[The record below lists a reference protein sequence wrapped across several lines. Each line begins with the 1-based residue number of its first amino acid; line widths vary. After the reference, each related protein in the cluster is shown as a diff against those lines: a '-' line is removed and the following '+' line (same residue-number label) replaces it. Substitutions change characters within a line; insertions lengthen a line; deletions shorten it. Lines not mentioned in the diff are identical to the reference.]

1 MHKMC
6 HEPINVSPAESGVTF
21 NELDHLPLTTRRSLL
36 HPNSVSVPASNVD
49 SIVKMEEDCF
59 DELGVVVSNCDAPE
73 SVNSQTPESTT
84 IGCSQGLIDSGN
96 LRPQNNILLVSCSN
110 SEESFNRVEQTEET
124 TGSDDA
130 LEHLSLKERRKLLLQ
145 RMVLRL
151 PEPNFEGNTK
161 DGHETDLFKIKAE
174 NTCKNGIAS
183 SSTVRFSGFLEKIDS
198 FLYKKVS
205 IGSVSESQ
213 LSGVQENDIP
223 IANKRSFELSPE
235 ASLSNRDY
243 EHSPLSSNCY
253 AEKQRDS
260 VKRVKRN
267 PRPLNVSEMQL
278 NQEVC
283 EPLDDSSMDNNEE
296 PNPVTSEQV
305 QVKREVETHEEDEL
319 DFVNLISR
327 LTRCT
332 SAASPASF
340 VKDEASESDEDEI
353 DHMKL
358 IDRLKLRS
366 SSNGSG
372 HHEAPPSSS
381 PPSGFSFCTS
391 DEYVKPAR
399 ASRPWKRKKTATNSI
414 ETALEEDAP
423 GLLQVLIK
431 QGVTVDEL
439 RLYGENDSFSDDS
452 SLLEETFS
460 ELEDV
465 ISQLYFKRAT
475 GPKLLN
481 LSFSKDSRTSYCLTC
496 LFSLIEQARYLRFR
510 KWPVEWGWC
519 RDLQSFIFVFE
530 RHNRIVME
538 RPEYGYATYFFEL
551 SNTASVGWQI
561 KRLVLAMKLASCG
574 RYQLI
579 ENKPLLVNS
588 SHFVTKLFLLMF
600 LVFAGYRIVMERPEY
615 GYATYFFEL
624 SNTASVGWQ
633 IKRLVLAMKLAS
645 CGRYQL
651 IENKPLLVGED
662 MTEAEAEVLM
672 KYGWVANTGL
682 GTMLN
687 YRDRVFHDR
696 KSHKETSE
704 WKSKISKLLVDG
716 YNSGTIVSTF
726 IVPPDDVEDDD
737 DAGLDMEQVKL
748 ESY

>member
-6 HEPINVSPAESGVTF
+6 HEPINVSPVESGVTF
-21 NELDHLPLTTRRSLL
+21 NELDHLPLTARRSLL
-36 HPNSVSVPASNVD
+36 QPNAVSVPA
-49 SIVKMEEDCF
+49 IVKREEDCF
-59 DELGVVVSNCDAPE
+59 NELFLQGALVPNCDAPE
-73 SVNSQTPESTT
+73 SVNSQTPESTS
-84 IGCSQGLIDSGN
+84 IGCSLGLVDSES

-110 SEESFNRVEQTEET
+110 NAQESFNRVEQIEET

-130 LEHLSLKERRKLLLQ
+130 LEHLTLNERRKLLLE

-151 PEPNFEGNTK
+151 PEPNFLEDNTK
-161 DGHETDLFKIKAE
+161 DCHETDLFKIKAE

-183 SSTVRFSGFLEKIDS
+183 SSAVRFSGFLEKIDS
-198 FLYKKVS
+198 FLYKKVT
-205 IGSVSESQ
+205 IGSKSESQ
-213 LSGVQENDIP
+213 LSGVQANDIP

-253 AEKQRDS
+253 ASAAEQQRGS

-267 PRPLNVSEMQL
+267 PRPLNVSEIQL
-278 NQEVC
+278 NQEIC
-283 EPLDDSSMDNNEE
+283 EPLEDSSVDNSEE

-305 QVKREVETHEEDEL
+305 QVKREVERHEEDEL

-327 LTRCT
+327 MTRCA
-332 SAASPASF
+332 SAPSPASF
-340 VKDEASESDEDEI
+340 VKDEASELDEDEI

-358 IDRLKLRS
+358 IDRLKLGS

-381 PPSGFSFCTS
+381 PPPGFSFCTS

-399 ASRPWKRKKTATNSI
+399 ASRSWKRKKTATNSI

-579 ENKPLLVNS
+579 ENKPLLV
-588 SHFVTKLFLLMF
+588 
-600 LVFAGYRIVMERPEY
+600 
-615 GYATYFFEL
+615 
-624 SNTASVGWQ
+624 
-633 IKRLVLAMKLAS
+633 
-645 CGRYQL
+645 
-651 IENKPLLVGED
+651 GED

>member
-1 MHKMC
+1 MVH
-6 HEPINVSPAESGVTF
+6 PFIN
-21 NELDHLPLTTRRSLL
+21 SLYFCFMFSL
-36 HPNSVSVPASNVD
+36 VLSNVD
-49 SIVKMEEDCF
+49 SIVKREEDCF
-59 DELGVVVSNCDAPE
+59 NELGCDAPE
-73 SVNSQTPESTT
+73 SVNSQTPESTS
-84 IGCSQGLIDSGN
+84 IGCSLGLVDSES

-110 SEESFNRVEQTEET
+110 NAQESFNRVEQIEET

-130 LEHLSLKERRKLLLQ
+130 LEHLTLNERRKLLLE

-151 PEPNFEGNTK
+151 PEPNFLEDNTK
-161 DGHETDLFKIKAE
+161 DCHETDLFKIKAE

-183 SSTVRFSGFLEKIDS
+183 SSAVRFSGFLEKIDS
-198 FLYKKVS
+198 FLYKKVT
-205 IGSVSESQ
+205 IGSKSESQ

-253 AEKQRDS
+253 ASAAEQQRGS

-267 PRPLNVSEMQL
+267 PRPLNVSEIQL
-278 NQEVC
+278 NQEKC
-283 EPLDDSSMDNNEE
+283 EPLEDSSVDNNEE

-305 QVKREVETHEEDEL
+305 QVKREVERHEEDEL

-327 LTRCT
+327 MTRCA
-332 SAASPASF
+332 SAPSPASF
-340 VKDEASESDEDEI
+340 VKDEASELDEDEI

-381 PPSGFSFCTS
+381 PPPGFSFCTS

-399 ASRPWKRKKTATNSI
+399 ASRSWKRKKTATNSI

-579 ENKPLLVNS
+579 ENKPLLV
-588 SHFVTKLFLLMF
+588 
-600 LVFAGYRIVMERPEY
+600 
-615 GYATYFFEL
+615 
-624 SNTASVGWQ
+624 
-633 IKRLVLAMKLAS
+633 
-645 CGRYQL
+645 
-651 IENKPLLVGED
+651 GED

-704 WKSKISKLLVDG
+704 WKSKISNLLVDG

>member
-6 HEPINVSPAESGVTF
+6 HEPINVSPVESGVTF
-21 NELDHLPLTTRRSLL
+21 NELDHLPLTARRSLL
-36 HPNSVSVPASNVD
+36 QPNAVSVPA
-49 SIVKMEEDCF
+49 IVKREEDCF
-59 DELGVVVSNCDAPE
+59 NELGALVPNCDAPE
-73 SVNSQTPESTT
+73 SVNSQTPESTS
-84 IGCSQGLIDSGN
+84 IGCSLGLVDSES

-110 SEESFNRVEQTEET
+110 NAQESFNRVEQIEET

-130 LEHLSLKERRKLLLQ
+130 LEHLTLNERRKLLLE

-151 PEPNFEGNTK
+151 PEPNFLEDNTK
-161 DGHETDLFKIKAE
+161 DCHETDLFKIKAE

-183 SSTVRFSGFLEKIDS
+183 SSAVRFSGFLEKIDS
-198 FLYKKVS
+198 FLYKKVT
-205 IGSVSESQ
+205 IGSKSESQ
-213 LSGVQENDIP
+213 LSGVQANDIP

-253 AEKQRDS
+253 ASAAEQQRGS

-267 PRPLNVSEMQL
+267 PRPLNVSEIQL
-278 NQEVC
+278 NQEIC
-283 EPLDDSSMDNNEE
+283 EPLEDSSVDNSEE

-305 QVKREVETHEEDEL
+305 QVKREVERHEEDEL

-327 LTRCT
+327 MTRCA
-332 SAASPASF
+332 SAPSPASF
-340 VKDEASESDEDEI
+340 VKDEASELDEDEI

-358 IDRLKLRS
+358 IDRLKLGS

-381 PPSGFSFCTS
+381 PPPGFSFCTS

-399 ASRPWKRKKTATNSI
+399 ASRSWKRKKTATNSI

-579 ENKPLLVNS
+579 ENKPLLV
-588 SHFVTKLFLLMF
+588 
-600 LVFAGYRIVMERPEY
+600 
-615 GYATYFFEL
+615 
-624 SNTASVGWQ
+624 
-633 IKRLVLAMKLAS
+633 
-645 CGRYQL
+645 
-651 IENKPLLVGED
+651 GED

>member
-6 HEPINVSPAESGVTF
+6 HEPINVSPVESGVTF
-21 NELDHLPLTTRRSLL
+21 NELDHLPLTARRSLL
-36 HPNSVSVPASNVD
+36 QPNSVSVPA
-49 SIVKMEEDCF
+49 IVKREEDCF
-59 DELGVVVSNCDAPE
+59 NELGCDAPE
-73 SVNSQTPESTT
+73 SVNSQTPESTS
-84 IGCSQGLIDSGN
+84 IGCSLGLVDSES

-110 SEESFNRVEQTEET
+110 NAQESFNRVEQIEET

-130 LEHLSLKERRKLLLQ
+130 LEHLTLNERRKLLLE

-151 PEPNFEGNTK
+151 PEPNFLEDNTK
-161 DGHETDLFKIKAE
+161 DCHETDLFKIKAE

-183 SSTVRFSGFLEKIDS
+183 SSAVRFSGFLEKIDS
-198 FLYKKVS
+198 FLYKKVT
-205 IGSVSESQ
+205 IGSKSESQ

-253 AEKQRDS
+253 ASAAEQQRGS

-267 PRPLNVSEMQL
+267 PRPLNVSEIQL
-278 NQEVC
+278 NQEKC
-283 EPLDDSSMDNNEE
+283 EPLEDSSVDNNEE

-305 QVKREVETHEEDEL
+305 QVKREVERHEEDEL

-327 LTRCT
+327 MTRCA
-332 SAASPASF
+332 SAPSPASF
-340 VKDEASESDEDEI
+340 VKDEASELDEDEI

-358 IDRLKLRS
+358 IDRLKLGS

-381 PPSGFSFCTS
+381 PPPGFSFCTS

-399 ASRPWKRKKTATNSI
+399 ASRSWKRKKTATNSI

-579 ENKPLLVNS
+579 ENKPLLV
-588 SHFVTKLFLLMF
+588 
-600 LVFAGYRIVMERPEY
+600 
-615 GYATYFFEL
+615 
-624 SNTASVGWQ
+624 
-633 IKRLVLAMKLAS
+633 
-645 CGRYQL
+645 
-651 IENKPLLVGED
+651 GED

>member
-6 HEPINVSPAESGVTF
+6 HEPINVSPVESGVTF

-36 HPNSVSVPASNVD
+36 QPNAVSVPASNVD
-49 SIVKMEEDCF
+49 SVVKREEDCF
-59 DELGVVVSNCDAPE
+59 DELGAVVPNCDAPE
-73 SVNSQTPESTT
+73 SVNTQTPESTS
-84 IGCSQGLIDSGN
+84 IGCSQGLIESGN
-96 LRPQNNILLVSCSN
+96 LRPQNNILVCCSN
-110 SEESFNRVEQTEET
+110 TEESFNRVEQMKET
-124 TGSDDA
+124 AGSDDDA
-130 LEHLSLKERRKLLLQ
+130 LEHLTLKERRKLLLE

-151 PEPNFEGNTK
+151 PEPNLEDDTK
-161 DGHETDLFKIKAE
+161 DCNETDLFKIKAE
-174 NTCKNGIAS
+174 NSCKNGIAS
-183 SSTVRFSGFLEKIDS
+183 SSAARFSGFLEKIDS

-213 LSGVQENDIP
+213 LSGIQENDIP

-253 AEKQRDS
+253 ASAAEQLRDS

-305 QVKREVETHEEDEL
+305 QVKREVETHEEDEI

-327 LTRCT
+327 MTRCA
-332 SAASPASF
+332 SAPSPASF
-340 VKDEASESDEDEI
+340 VKDEASELDEDEI

-391 DEYVKPAR
+391 DEYVKPVR
-399 ASRPWKRKKTATNSI
+399 VSKRKKTATNSI

-579 ENKPLLVNS
+579 ENKPLLV
-588 SHFVTKLFLLMF
+588 
-600 LVFAGYRIVMERPEY
+600 
-615 GYATYFFEL
+615 
-624 SNTASVGWQ
+624 
-633 IKRLVLAMKLAS
+633 
-645 CGRYQL
+645 
-651 IENKPLLVGED
+651 GED
-662 MTEAEAEVLM
+662 MTEGEAEVLM

>member
-6 HEPINVSPAESGVTF
+6 HEPINVSPVESGVTF
-21 NELDHLPLTTRRSLL
+21 NELDHLPLTARRSLL
-36 HPNSVSVPASNVD
+36 QPNAVSVPA
-49 SIVKMEEDCF
+49 IVKREEDCF
-59 DELGVVVSNCDAPE
+59 NGLGALVPNCDAPE
-73 SVNSQTPESTT
+73 SVNSQTPESTS
-84 IGCSQGLIDSGN
+84 IGCSLGLVDSES

-110 SEESFNRVEQTEET
+110 NAQESFNRVEQIEET

-130 LEHLSLKERRKLLLQ
+130 LEHLTLNERRKLLLE

-151 PEPNFEGNTK
+151 PEPNFLEDNTK
-161 DGHETDLFKIKAE
+161 DCHETDLFKIKAE

-183 SSTVRFSGFLEKIDS
+183 SSAVRFSGFLEKIDS
-198 FLYKKVS
+198 FLYKKVT
-205 IGSVSESQ
+205 IGSKSESQ
-213 LSGVQENDIP
+213 LSGVQANDIP

-253 AEKQRDS
+253 ASAAEQQRGS

-267 PRPLNVSEMQL
+267 PRPLNVSEIQL
-278 NQEVC
+278 NQEIC
-283 EPLDDSSMDNNEE
+283 EPLEDSSVDNSEE

-305 QVKREVETHEEDEL
+305 QVKREVERHEEDEL

-327 LTRCT
+327 MTRCA
-332 SAASPASF
+332 SAPSPASF
-340 VKDEASESDEDEI
+340 VKDEASELDEDEI

-358 IDRLKLRS
+358 IDRLKLGS

-381 PPSGFSFCTS
+381 PPPGFSFCTS

-399 ASRPWKRKKTATNSI
+399 ASRSWKRKKTATNSI

-579 ENKPLLVNS
+579 ENKPLLV
-588 SHFVTKLFLLMF
+588 
-600 LVFAGYRIVMERPEY
+600 
-615 GYATYFFEL
+615 
-624 SNTASVGWQ
+624 
-633 IKRLVLAMKLAS
+633 
-645 CGRYQL
+645 
-651 IENKPLLVGED
+651 GED

>member
-6 HEPINVSPAESGVTF
+6 HEPINVSPVESGVTF
-21 NELDHLPLTTRRSLL
+21 NELDHLPLTARRSLL
-36 HPNSVSVPASNVD
+36 QPNSVSVPA
-49 SIVKMEEDCF
+49 IVKREEDCF
-59 DELGVVVSNCDAPE
+59 NELGCDAPE
-73 SVNSQTPESTT
+73 SVNSQTPESTS
-84 IGCSQGLIDSGN
+84 IGCSLGLVDSES

-110 SEESFNRVEQTEET
+110 NAQESFNRVEQIEET

-130 LEHLSLKERRKLLLQ
+130 LEHLTLNERRKLLLE

-151 PEPNFEGNTK
+151 PEPNFLEDNTK
-161 DGHETDLFKIKAE
+161 DCHETDLFKIKAE

-183 SSTVRFSGFLEKIDS
+183 SSAVRFSGFLEKIDS
-198 FLYKKVS
+198 FLYKKVT
-205 IGSVSESQ
+205 IGSKSESQ

-253 AEKQRDS
+253 ASAAEQQRGS

-267 PRPLNVSEMQL
+267 PRPLNVSEIQL
-278 NQEVC
+278 NQEKC
-283 EPLDDSSMDNNEE
+283 EPLEDSSVDNNEE

-305 QVKREVETHEEDEL
+305 QVKREVERHEEDEL

-327 LTRCT
+327 MTRCA
-332 SAASPASF
+332 SAPSPASF
-340 VKDEASESDEDEI
+340 VKDEASELDEDEI

-381 PPSGFSFCTS
+381 PPPGFSFCTS

-399 ASRPWKRKKTATNSI
+399 ASRSWKRKKTATNSI

-579 ENKPLLVNS
+579 ENKPLLV
-588 SHFVTKLFLLMF
+588 
-600 LVFAGYRIVMERPEY
+600 
-615 GYATYFFEL
+615 
-624 SNTASVGWQ
+624 
-633 IKRLVLAMKLAS
+633 
-645 CGRYQL
+645 
-651 IENKPLLVGED
+651 GED

-704 WKSKISKLLVDG
+704 WKSKISNLLVDG

>member
-6 HEPINVSPAESGVTF
+6 HETLNVSPAESGVTF
-21 NELDHLPLTTRRSLL
+21 NELDHVPLTTRRSLL
-36 HPNSVSVPASNVD
+36 QSNSVSLPASRVVD
-49 SIVKMEEDCF
+49 SIVKTEEDCF
-59 DELGVVVSNCDAPE
+59 NELGVVS
-73 SVNSQTPESTT
+73 NSQTPESTT
-84 IGCSQGLIDSGN
+84 LGCSQGLIDSGN
-96 LRPQNNILLVSCSN
+96 LREQNSILVCCSN
-110 SEESFNRVEQTEET
+110 AEESFERVEQTA
-124 TGSDDA
+124 GSDDA
-130 LEHLSLKERRKLLLQ
+130 LEHLTLKERRKLLLE

-151 PEPNFEGNTK
+151 PEPNLEDNTK
-161 DGHETDLFKIKAE
+161 DSDLFEIKAE
-174 NTCKNGIAS
+174 NSCKNGIAS
-183 SSTVRFSGFLEKIDS
+183 SSEARFSGFLEKIDS

-205 IGSVSESQ
+205 IGSKSESQ
-213 LSGVQENDIP
+213 LSGIQENDIP
-223 IANKRSFELSPE
+223 VANKRSFESSPE
-235 ASLSNRDY
+235 ASLHELSNSDY
-243 EHSPLSSNCY
+243 DQSPLSSNCY
-253 AEKQRDS
+253 AAAPEKQRDR

-267 PRPLNVSEMQL
+267 PRPLNVSEIQL
-278 NQEVC
+278 NQEKC
-283 EPLDDSSMDNNEE
+283 ESLDDCVLENNEE
-296 PNPVTSEQV
+296 RNPVTSEQV
-305 QVKREVETHEEDEL
+305 QVKREVETNDEDEL

-332 SAASPASF
+332 SAPSPASF
-340 VKDEASESDEDEI
+340 VKNEAETASELEEDKI

-358 IDRLKLRS
+358 IDRLKHHRS
-366 SSNGSG
+366 SHGSG
-372 HHEAPPSSS
+372 HHEESSS
-381 PPSGFSFCTS
+381 PTSGFSFCTS
-391 DEYVKPAR
+391 DEYVKPLR
-399 ASRPWKRKKTATNSI
+399 VSRPWKRKKTATNSI

-439 RLYGENDSFSDDS
+439 RLYGEDDSSDD

-579 ENKPLLVNS
+579 ENKPLLV
-588 SHFVTKLFLLMF
+588 
-600 LVFAGYRIVMERPEY
+600 
-615 GYATYFFEL
+615 
-624 SNTASVGWQ
+624 
-633 IKRLVLAMKLAS
+633 
-645 CGRYQL
+645 
-651 IENKPLLVGED
+651 GED
-662 MTEAEAEVLM
+662 MTEGEAEVLM

-696 KSHKETSE
+696 KNHKETSE
-704 WKSKISKLLVDG
+704 WKSKICKLLVDG

-726 IVPPDDVEDDD
+726 IAHSDDVGDHDDD
-737 DAGLDMEQVKL
+737 GAGLDMGDVKL

>member
-6 HEPINVSPAESGVTF
+6 HEPINVSPVESGVTF

-36 HPNSVSVPASNVD
+36 QPNAASNVD
-49 SIVKMEEDCF
+49 SVVKREEDCF
-59 DELGVVVSNCDAPE
+59 DELGAVVPNCDAPE
-73 SVNSQTPESTT
+73 SVNTQTPESTS
-84 IGCSQGLIDSGN
+84 IGCSQGLIESGN
-96 LRPQNNILLVSCSN
+96 SRPQNNILLVSCRN
-110 SEESFNRVEQTEET
+110 NRFEQIEET

-130 LEHLSLKERRKLLLQ
+130 LEHLSLKERRKLLLE

-151 PEPNFEGNTK
+151 PEPNLEDNTK
-161 DGHETDLFKIKAE
+161 DCHETDLFKIKAE
-174 NTCKNGIAS
+174 NSCKNGIAS
-183 SSTVRFSGFLEKIDS
+183 SSAARFSGFLEKIDS

-235 ASLSNRDY
+235 ASLHSDY
-243 EHSPLSSNCY
+243 EHSPLSSTCY
-253 AEKQRDS
+253 AAVTEKQRDS

-278 NQEVC
+278 NQDVC

-296 PNPVTSEQV
+296 PDPVTSEQV
-305 QVKREVETHEEDEL
+305 QVKREVETHEEDEI

-327 LTRCT
+327 MTRCA
-332 SAASPASF
+332 SAPSPASF
-340 VKDEASESDEDEI
+340 VKDEASELDEDEI

-391 DEYVKPAR
+391 DEYVKPVR
-399 ASRPWKRKKTATNSI
+399 VSKRKKTATNSI

-579 ENKPLLVNS
+579 ENKPLLV
-588 SHFVTKLFLLMF
+588 
-600 LVFAGYRIVMERPEY
+600 
-615 GYATYFFEL
+615 
-624 SNTASVGWQ
+624 
-633 IKRLVLAMKLAS
+633 
-645 CGRYQL
+645 
-651 IENKPLLVGED
+651 GED
-662 MTEAEAEVLM
+662 MTEGEAEVLM

>member
-6 HEPINVSPAESGVTF
+6 HEPINVSPVESGVTF
-21 NELDHLPLTTRRSLL
+21 NELDHLPLTARRSLL
-36 HPNSVSVPASNVD
+36 QPNSVSVPASNVD
-49 SIVKMEEDCF
+49 SIVKREEDCF
-59 DELGVVVSNCDAPE
+59 DELGALVPNCDAPE
-73 SVNSQTPESTT
+73 SVNTQTPESTS
-84 IGCSQGLIDSGN
+84 IGCSLGLVDSESS
-96 LRPQNNILLVSCSN
+96 RPQNNILLVSCSN
-110 SEESFNRVEQTEET
+110 NAQESFNRVEQIEET

-130 LEHLSLKERRKLLLQ
+130 LEHLTLNERRKLLLE

-151 PEPNFEGNTK
+151 PEPNFLEDNTK
-161 DGHETDLFKIKAE
+161 DCHETDLFKIKAE

-183 SSTVRFSGFLEKIDS
+183 SSAVRFSGFLEKIDS
-198 FLYKKVS
+198 FLYKKVT
-205 IGSVSESQ
+205 IGSKSESQ

-253 AEKQRDS
+253 ASAAEQQRGS

-267 PRPLNVSEMQL
+267 PRPLNVSEIQL
-278 NQEVC
+278 NQEIC
-283 EPLDDSSMDNNEE
+283 EPLEDSSVDNNEE

-305 QVKREVETHEEDEL
+305 QVKREVERHEEDEL

-327 LTRCT
+327 MTRCA
-332 SAASPASF
+332 SAPSPASF
-340 VKDEASESDEDEI
+340 VKDEASELDEDEI

-358 IDRLKLRS
+358 IDRLKLGS

-381 PPSGFSFCTS
+381 PPPGFSFCTS

-399 ASRPWKRKKTATNSI
+399 ASRSWKRKKTATNSI

-579 ENKPLLVNS
+579 ENKPLLV
-588 SHFVTKLFLLMF
+588 
-600 LVFAGYRIVMERPEY
+600 
-615 GYATYFFEL
+615 
-624 SNTASVGWQ
+624 
-633 IKRLVLAMKLAS
+633 
-645 CGRYQL
+645 
-651 IENKPLLVGED
+651 GED

-704 WKSKISKLLVDG
+704 WKSKISNLLVDG

>member
-6 HEPINVSPAESGVTF
+6 HEPINVSPVESGVTF
-21 NELDHLPLTTRRSLL
+21 NELDHLPLTARRSLL
-36 HPNSVSVPASNVD
+36 QPNSVSVPASNVD
-49 SIVKMEEDCF
+49 SIVKREEDCF
-59 DELGVVVSNCDAPE
+59 DELGALVPNCDAPE
-73 SVNSQTPESTT
+73 SVNTQTPESTS
-84 IGCSQGLIDSGN
+84 IGCSLGLVDSESS
-96 LRPQNNILLVSCSN
+96 RPQNNILLVSCSN
-110 SEESFNRVEQTEET
+110 NAQESFNRVEQIEET

-130 LEHLSLKERRKLLLQ
+130 LEHLTLNERRKLLLE

-151 PEPNFEGNTK
+151 PEPNFLEDNTK
-161 DGHETDLFKIKAE
+161 DCHETDLFKIKAE

-183 SSTVRFSGFLEKIDS
+183 SSAVRFSGFLEKIDS
-198 FLYKKVS
+198 FLYKKVT
-205 IGSVSESQ
+205 IGSKSESQ

-253 AEKQRDS
+253 ASAAEQQRGS

-267 PRPLNVSEMQL
+267 PRPLNVSEIQL
-278 NQEVC
+278 NQEKC
-283 EPLDDSSMDNNEE
+283 EPLEDSSVDNNEE

-305 QVKREVETHEEDEL
+305 QVKREVERHEEDEL

-327 LTRCT
+327 MTRCA
-332 SAASPASF
+332 SAPSPASF
-340 VKDEASESDEDEI
+340 VKDEASELDEDEI

-381 PPSGFSFCTS
+381 PPPGFSFCTS

-399 ASRPWKRKKTATNSI
+399 ASRSWKRKKTATNSI

-579 ENKPLLVNS
+579 ENKPLLV
-588 SHFVTKLFLLMF
+588 
-600 LVFAGYRIVMERPEY
+600 
-615 GYATYFFEL
+615 
-624 SNTASVGWQ
+624 
-633 IKRLVLAMKLAS
+633 
-645 CGRYQL
+645 
-651 IENKPLLVGED
+651 GED

-704 WKSKISKLLVDG
+704 WKSKISNLLVDG

>member
-6 HEPINVSPAESGVTF
+6 HEPINVSPVESGVTF
-21 NELDHLPLTTRRSLL
+21 NELDHLPLTARRSLL
-36 HPNSVSVPASNVD
+36 QPNSVSVPA
-49 SIVKMEEDCF
+49 IVKREEDCF
-59 DELGVVVSNCDAPE
+59 NELGCDAPE
-73 SVNSQTPESTT
+73 SVNSQTPESTS
-84 IGCSQGLIDSGN
+84 IGCSLGLVDSES

-110 SEESFNRVEQTEET
+110 NAQESFNRVEQIEET

-130 LEHLSLKERRKLLLQ
+130 LEHLTLNERRKLLLE

-151 PEPNFEGNTK
+151 PEPNFLEDNTK
-161 DGHETDLFKIKAE
+161 DCHETDLFKIKAE

-183 SSTVRFSGFLEKIDS
+183 SSAVRFSGFLEKIDS
-198 FLYKKVS
+198 FLYKKVT
-205 IGSVSESQ
+205 IGSKSESQ
-213 LSGVQENDIP
+213 LSGVQANDIP

-253 AEKQRDS
+253 ASAAEQQRGS

-267 PRPLNVSEMQL
+267 PRPLNVSEIQL
-278 NQEVC
+278 NQEIC
-283 EPLDDSSMDNNEE
+283 EPLEDSSVDNSEE

-305 QVKREVETHEEDEL
+305 QVKREVERHEEDEL

-327 LTRCT
+327 MTRCA
-332 SAASPASF
+332 SAPSPASF
-340 VKDEASESDEDEI
+340 VKDEASELDEDEI

-381 PPSGFSFCTS
+381 PPPGFSFCTS

-399 ASRPWKRKKTATNSI
+399 ASRSWKRKKTATNSI

-579 ENKPLLVNS
+579 ENKPLLV
-588 SHFVTKLFLLMF
+588 
-600 LVFAGYRIVMERPEY
+600 
-615 GYATYFFEL
+615 
-624 SNTASVGWQ
+624 
-633 IKRLVLAMKLAS
+633 
-645 CGRYQL
+645 
-651 IENKPLLVGED
+651 GED

-704 WKSKISKLLVDG
+704 WKSKISNLLVDG

>member
-1 MHKMC
+1 MC
-6 HEPINVSPAESGVTF
+6 HEPINVSPVESGVTF

-36 HPNSVSVPASNVD
+36 QPNAVSVPASNVD
-49 SIVKMEEDCF
+49 SVVKREEDCF
-59 DELGVVVSNCDAPE
+59 DELGAVVPNCDAPE
-73 SVNSQTPESTT
+73 SVNTQTPESTS
-84 IGCSQGLIDSGN
+84 IGCSQGLIESGN
-96 LRPQNNILLVSCSN
+96 LRPQNNILVCCSN
-110 SEESFNRVEQTEET
+110 TEESFNRVEQMKET
-124 TGSDDA
+124 AGSDDDA
-130 LEHLSLKERRKLLLQ
+130 LEHLTLKERRKLLLE

-151 PEPNFEGNTK
+151 PEPNLELQDDTK
-161 DGHETDLFKIKAE
+161 DCNETDLFKIKAE

-183 SSTVRFSGFLEKIDS
+183 SSAARFSGFLEKIDS

-213 LSGVQENDIP
+213 LSGIQENDIP

-253 AEKQRDS
+253 ASAAEQLRDS

-305 QVKREVETHEEDEL
+305 QVKREVETHEEDEI

-327 LTRCT
+327 MTRCA
-332 SAASPASF
+332 SAPSPASF
-340 VKDEASESDEDEI
+340 VKDEASELDEDEI

-391 DEYVKPAR
+391 DEYVKPVR
-399 ASRPWKRKKTATNSI
+399 VSKRKKTATNSI

-579 ENKPLLVNS
+579 ENKPLLV
-588 SHFVTKLFLLMF
+588 
-600 LVFAGYRIVMERPEY
+600 
-615 GYATYFFEL
+615 
-624 SNTASVGWQ
+624 
-633 IKRLVLAMKLAS
+633 
-645 CGRYQL
+645 
-651 IENKPLLVGED
+651 GED
-662 MTEAEAEVLM
+662 MTEGEAEVLM

>member
-6 HEPINVSPAESGVTF
+6 HEPINVSPVESGVTF
-21 NELDHLPLTTRRSLL
+21 NELDHLPLTARRSLL
-36 HPNSVSVPASNVD
+36 QPNSVSVPASNVD
-49 SIVKMEEDCF
+49 SIVKREEDCF
-59 DELGVVVSNCDAPE
+59 DELDCDAPE
-73 SVNSQTPESTT
+73 SVNTQTPESTS
-84 IGCSQGLIDSGN
+84 IGCSLGLVDSESS
-96 LRPQNNILLVSCSN
+96 RPQNNILLVSCSN
-110 SEESFNRVEQTEET
+110 NAQESFNRVEQIEET

-130 LEHLSLKERRKLLLQ
+130 LEHLTLNERRKLLLE

-151 PEPNFEGNTK
+151 PEPNFLEDNTK
-161 DGHETDLFKIKAE
+161 DCHETDLFKIKAE

-183 SSTVRFSGFLEKIDS
+183 SSAVRFSGFLEKIDS
-198 FLYKKVS
+198 FLYKKVT
-205 IGSVSESQ
+205 IGSKSESQ

-253 AEKQRDS
+253 ASAAEQQRGS

-267 PRPLNVSEMQL
+267 PRPLNVSEIQL
-278 NQEVC
+278 NQEKC
-283 EPLDDSSMDNNEE
+283 EPLEDSSVDNNEE

-305 QVKREVETHEEDEL
+305 QVKREVERHEEDEL

-327 LTRCT
+327 MTRCA
-332 SAASPASF
+332 SAPSPASF
-340 VKDEASESDEDEI
+340 VKDEASELDEDEI

-381 PPSGFSFCTS
+381 PPPGFSFCTS

-399 ASRPWKRKKTATNSI
+399 ASRSWKRKKTATNSI

-579 ENKPLLVNS
+579 ENKPLLV
-588 SHFVTKLFLLMF
+588 
-600 LVFAGYRIVMERPEY
+600 
-615 GYATYFFEL
+615 
-624 SNTASVGWQ
+624 
-633 IKRLVLAMKLAS
+633 
-645 CGRYQL
+645 
-651 IENKPLLVGED
+651 GED

-704 WKSKISKLLVDG
+704 WKSKISNLLVDG

>member
-6 HEPINVSPAESGVTF
+6 HEPINVSPVESGVTF
-21 NELDHLPLTTRRSLL
+21 NELDHLPLTARRSLL
-36 HPNSVSVPASNVD
+36 QPNSVSVPA
-49 SIVKMEEDCF
+49 IVKREEDCF
-59 DELGVVVSNCDAPE
+59 DELGALVPNCDAPE
-73 SVNSQTPESTT
+73 SVNTQTPESTS
-84 IGCSQGLIDSGN
+84 IGCSLGLVDSESS
-96 LRPQNNILLVSCSN
+96 RPQNNILLVSCSN
-110 SEESFNRVEQTEET
+110 NAQESFNRVEQIEET

-130 LEHLSLKERRKLLLQ
+130 LEHLTLNERRKLLLE

-151 PEPNFEGNTK
+151 PEPNFLEDNTK
-161 DGHETDLFKIKAE
+161 DCHETDLFKIKAE

-183 SSTVRFSGFLEKIDS
+183 SSAVRFSGFLEKIDS
-198 FLYKKVS
+198 FLYKKVT
-205 IGSVSESQ
+205 IGSKSESQ

-253 AEKQRDS
+253 ASAAEQQRGS

-267 PRPLNVSEMQL
+267 PRPLNVSEIQL
-278 NQEVC
+278 NQEKC
-283 EPLDDSSMDNNEE
+283 EPLEDSSVDNNEE

-305 QVKREVETHEEDEL
+305 QVKREVERHEEDEL

-327 LTRCT
+327 MTRCA
-332 SAASPASF
+332 SAPSPASF
-340 VKDEASESDEDEI
+340 VKDEASELDEDEI

-381 PPSGFSFCTS
+381 PPPGFSFCTS

-399 ASRPWKRKKTATNSI
+399 ASRSWKRKKTATNSI

-579 ENKPLLVNS
+579 ENKPLLV
-588 SHFVTKLFLLMF
+588 
-600 LVFAGYRIVMERPEY
+600 
-615 GYATYFFEL
+615 
-624 SNTASVGWQ
+624 
-633 IKRLVLAMKLAS
+633 
-645 CGRYQL
+645 
-651 IENKPLLVGED
+651 GED

-704 WKSKISKLLVDG
+704 WKSKISNLLVDG

>member
-6 HEPINVSPAESGVTF
+6 HEPINVPPAAESGATF

-36 HPNSVSVPASNVD
+36 QSSERISQANSVSVPASSNVD
-49 SIVKMEEDCF
+49 SIIVKREEDCF
-59 DELGVVVSNCDAPE
+59 NELGVVSNCDA
-73 SVNSQTPESTT
+73 SESTS
-84 IGCSQGLIDSGN
+84 IGCSRGLIGSGN
-96 LRPQNNILLVSCSN
+96 LRPQNSISVSCSN
-110 SEESFNRVEQTEET
+110 AEESFNRVEQLEEPA
-124 TGSDDA
+124 GSGDDV
-130 LEHLSLKERRKLLLQ
+130 LEHLSLKERRKLLLE
-145 RMVLRL
+145 RVVLRL
-151 PEPNFEGNTK
+151 PEPNLEDDDTK
-161 DGHETDLFKIKAE
+161 ECNETDLFEIKAE
-174 NTCKNGIAS
+174 NSCKNGIAS
-183 SSTVRFSGFLEKIDS
+183 SSEARFSGFLEKIDS
-198 FLYKKVS
+198 FLYKKVT
-205 IGSVSESQ
+205 IGSKSESQ

-223 IANKRSFELSPE
+223 VANKRSFELSPE
-235 ASLSNRDY
+235 ASSDY

-253 AEKQRDS
+253 AAAPEYPRNT

-267 PRPLNVSEMQL
+267 PRPLNVSGIQL
-278 NQEVC
+278 NQEKC
-283 EPLDDSSMDNNEE
+283 ESLDDCTVQN
-296 PNPVTSEQV
+296 VTSEPV
-305 QVKREVETHEEDEL
+305 QVKREVETHDEEDEL
-319 DFVNLISR
+319 EFVNLISR
-327 LTRCT
+327 LTRCA
-332 SAASPASF
+332 SAPSPASS
-340 VKDEASESDEDEI
+340 VKNEAETASELDKDEDEI

-366 SSNGSG
+366 SHGSC
-372 HHEAPPSSS
+372 HHEAPPSS

-391 DEYVKPAR
+391 DEYVKPLR

-439 RLYGENDSFSDDS
+439 RLYGEDDSSDD

-475 GPKLLN
+475 GPKLLS
-481 LSFSKDSRTSYCLTC
+481 LSFSKDSRASYYCLTC

-579 ENKPLLVNS
+579 ENKPLLV
-588 SHFVTKLFLLMF
+588 
-600 LVFAGYRIVMERPEY
+600 
-615 GYATYFFEL
+615 
-624 SNTASVGWQ
+624 
-633 IKRLVLAMKLAS
+633 
-645 CGRYQL
+645 
-651 IENKPLLVGED
+651 GED

-696 KSHKETSE
+696 KSHKESSE

-726 IVPPDDVEDDD
+726 IAHPDGVEDD
-737 DAGLDMEQVKL
+737 DAGLDMEDVKL